1 MKRPDFLRHID
12 FALLSSL
19 SSFSFFLFERFL
31 FFSREGGKR
40 ERERED
46 TPSFPRAREQTR
58 LEEQRER
65 ERDLF
70 LLRKMSSSEQI
81 EQMKRLF

>member
-19 SSFSFFLFERFL
+19 SSFLSFFSSV
-31 FFSREGGKR
+31 FFSFREREGKR

-65 ERDLF
+65 EREICF
-70 LLRKMSSSEQI
+70 YYENVLLGTKMGT
-81 EQMKRLF
+81 K

>member
-19 SSFSFFLFERFL
+19 SSFLSFFSSV
-31 FFSREGGKR
+31 FFSFRERVGKR

-65 ERDLF
+65 EREICF
-70 LLRKMSSSEQI
+70 YYENVLLGTKMGT
-81 EQMKRLF
+81 K

>member
-19 SSFSFFLFERFL
+19 SSFLSFFSSV
-31 FFSREGGKR
+31 FFSFREREGKR

-65 ERDLF
+65 EREICLYYENVP
-70 LLRKMSSSEQI
+70 RVTKMRT
-81 EQMKRLF
+81 K